1 MYSLQTIKK
10 SELTQTAQ
18 IELSIN
24 RNTKRSQM
32 QINAYVSAHLRD
44 MFYDSKIQLVQFTDL
59 ESGLE
64 SLFNNLQTRSKKA
77 KRTILK
83 ALKHKSCL
91 SLCTCQKKLL

>member
-10 SELTQTAQ
+10 SELTQTAK

-44 MFYDSKIQLVQFTDL
+44 MFYDSKIQLVKFTDL

-64 SLFNNLQTRSKKA
+64 SLFNNLQTRSKKG
-77 KRTILK
+77 KRTIL
-83 ALKHKSCL
+83 
-91 SLCTCQKKLL
+91 